1 MKKFAVFTAIVGNYD
16 TILHPHVIHEDFDYY
31 IFSNDIPER
40 EKGIWNI
47 RPIEYYNP
55 DPVKIARWVKTHPQ
69 ILLPE
74 YEASLWLDAN
84 IQINTHEIYKRCIEL
99 YTDTTIKLSS
109 IPHPEH
115 DCIYDE
121 LFDML
126 INHYEHESVILG
138 WGHIL
143 RKEKY
148 PRHIG
153 TVESGLL
160 YRRHHDHQVENF
172 NRLWWKSIEEHS
184 RRDQLSFCY
193 AAWKE
198 QLSITPFFTDGT
210 NVRDNSSVNY
220 IQHHNSSG
228 RYINWSGKEAW
239 LCRFAE
245 RNTNKIK
252 DIKNLYYWIYGR
264 VFYNEWA
271 FFLGQLFRLS
281 DVLNR
286 KCRHS

>member
-16 TILHPHVIHEDFDYY
+16 TILQPHVIHEDFDYY
-31 IFSNDIPER
+31 IFSNDIRER

-55 DPVKIARWVKTHPQ
+55 DPVKIARWVKTHPH
-69 ILLPE
+69 ILLSE
-74 YEASLWLDAN
+74 YKASLWLDAN
-84 IQINTHEIYKRCIEL
+84 IQINSHELYKRCIDL
-99 YTDTTIKLSS
+99 YRDTRIKLSS

-160 YRRHHDHQVENF
+160 YRRHHDFGGSPLKNIPV
-172 NRLWWKSIEEHS
+172 
-184 RRDQLSFCY
+184 
-193 AAWKE
+193 
-198 QLSITPFFTDGT
+198 
-210 NVRDNSSVNY
+210 V
-220 IQHHNSSG
+220 
-228 RYINWSGKEAW
+228 IN
-239 LCRFAE
+239 CRFVMQHG
-245 RNTNKIK
+245 
-252 DIKNLYYWIYGR
+252 KN
-264 VFYNEWA
+264 NC
-271 FFLGQLFRLS
+271 Q
-281 DVLNR
+281 
-286 KCRHS
+286 